1 MKSKWDNALFAT
13 QLITA
18 CGLQGGQLGGSWKWA
33 GFSHSTRVVFISV
46 TWGWGLS
53 RSHVPVETFWVLGW
67 GDFAGW
73 FYTNKRSLW
82 NHINWILLSVGVGNT
97 TESNCTI
104 VGLKLYRRDFMHV
117 MNTSW
122 KWRSSKENKY
132 LWRRSEVVTMFVYFY
147 LSYKRNTVKV
157 RLVQK
162 LQIMTKIQVFS
173 RGSTVT
179 YWSWGLFD
187 S

>member
-1 MKSKWDNALFAT
+1 MKSKWDNALFAN

-18 CGLQGGQLGGSWKWA
+18 CGSQGGQLGGSWKWA

-53 RSHVPVETFWVLGW
+53 RSHVPVGTFWVLGW
-67 GDFAGW
+67 GDFVGW

-104 VGLKLYRRDFMHV
+104 VGLKLYRRDFMQWWIHRE
-117 MNTSW
+117 NGDRARKINIYDDEAKLWLCLCIFTSLI
-122 KWRSSKENKY
+122 KEIRS
-132 LWRRSEVVTMFVYFY
+132 R
-147 LSYKRNTVKV
+147 
-157 RLVQK
+157 
-162 LQIMTKIQVFS
+162 
-173 RGSTVT
+173 
-179 YWSWGLFD
+179 
-187 S
+187 